1 MTESNE
7 PQVKIPPP
15 VELSFDA
22 GATFEPDDAEL
33 AFLQKETGIQDVEEL
48 KQHVMAVQKEA
59 LKVFPYGCIRRYSFT
74 RLKIS
79 RQPKYSYVLKM
90 GKERPGAI
98 LLDIGCAFGTDVRE
112 AVADGYPIENIVT
125 SDLQP
130 EFWQLGHELYRS
142 TPETFP
148 VPFVAGDAFDPT
160 FLAPV
165 APFTA
170 PPPAPR
176 PDLRALTTLTP
187 LLGHVSF
194 IHAFAFFHLFD
205 EAKQAQL
212 ARAVAGLLS
221 PEPGSMIFGGHGG
234 RPEKGYRTESGTR
247 RGTYMFCHSPESW
260 KELWDGQ
267 VFPKGTV
274 EVDAFLV
281 ERPRADVNPNAAE
294 DARFYHMVWSVT
306 RL

>member
-1 MTESNE
+1 MAESSE
-7 PQVKIPPP
+7 TQAYVPPP
-15 VELSFDA
+15 IEPSVDT
-22 GATFEPDDAEL
+22 GATFAPDEREL
-33 AFLQKETGIQDVEEL
+33 AFLQEQTGIQDTEEL
-48 KQHVMAVQKEA
+48 KQHVIAVQKKA
-59 LKVFPYGCIRRYSFT
+59 LKVFPYGCIQQFSFT
-74 RLKIS
+74 RLQIG

-90 GKERPGAI
+90 GKERAGAI
-98 LLDIGCAFGTDVRE
+98 FLDIGCAFGTDVRQ
-112 AVADGYPIENIVT
+112 VILDGYPVENVVA
-125 SDLQP
+125 SDIQS
-130 EFWQLGHELYRS
+130 EFWQIGLELYRS

-148 VPFVAGDAFDPT
+148 VPFVAGDAFDTT

-176 PDLRALTTLTP
+176 PDLRTLTTLTP

-194 IHAFAFFHLFD
+194 IHAFALFHLFD

-212 ARAVAGLLS
+212 ARALAGLLS
-221 PEPGSMIFGGHGG
+221 PEPGSMIFGGHSG
-234 RPEKGYRTESGTR
+234 RPEKGLCTEAGTR
-247 RGTYMFCHSPESW
+247 RGWYMFCHSPESW

-274 EVDAFLV
+274 DVDSYLV
-281 ERPRADVNPNAAE
+281 ERPRSNVDPNAAE
-294 DARFYHMVWSVT
+294 DARFYLMVWTVT